1 MAAIE
6 LVDSICDNAI
16 RLSDEEL
23 HKQSWNDFVL
33 SIDPDYIELIKYL
46 KEKRLYVNE
55 PVEDEEEV

>member
-1 MAAIE
+1 MDA
-6 LVDSICDNAI
+6 ICDNAI

-23 HKQSWNDFVL
+23 HKQSWIDFVL
-33 SIDPDYIELIKYL
+33 SIDPDYTELIKYL